1 MPSARAQATTAAATH
16 GTHRRPVRLVR
27 QVPALAV
34 LAVGAT
40 GLGLVFA
47 DGDYE
52 RGAVVFAAAICLA
65 AVLRAVLPDRWSGLL
80 RVRSRWTDVTTLAIL
95 GGGALLAALALINDW
110 DADPLLR
117 WFRDAT

>member
-1 MPSARAQATTAAATH
+1 
-16 GTHRRPVRLVR
+16 VKLVR
-27 QVPALAV
+27 QVPTLAV

-40 GLGLVFA
+40 GLGFVFA
-47 DGDYE
+47 DGEYE

-65 AVLRAVLPDRWSGLL
+65 AVLRAVLPDRWAGLL
-80 RVRSRWTDVTTLAIL
+80 RVRSRWMDVTTLAIL
-95 GGGALLAALALINDW
+95 GVGALLAALALINDW

>member
-1 MPSARAQATTAAATH
+1 VATQ
-16 GTHRRPVRLVR
+16 GTHRRPVKLVR
-27 QVPALAV
+27 QVPTLAV
-34 LAVGAT
+34 LAVGAA
-40 GLGLVFA
+40 GLGFVFA

-52 RGAVVFAAAICLA
+52 RGAVVFAAAVCLA
-65 AVLRAVLPDRWSGLL
+65 AVLRAVLPDRWAGLL

>member
-1 MPSARAQATTAAATH
+1 M
-16 GTHRRPVRLVR
+16 RLVR
-27 QVPALAV
+27 QVPTLAV

-52 RGAVVFAAAICLA
+52 RGAVVFAVAICLA
-65 AVLRAVLPDRWSGLL
+65 TVLRAVLPDRWGGLL

-95 GGGALLAALALINDW
+95 GVGALLAALALINDW

>member
-1 MPSARAQATTAAATH
+1 MATQ
-16 GTHRRPVRLVR
+16 GTRRRPAKLLR
-27 QVPALAV
+27 QLPTLIV

-40 GLGLVFA
+40 GLVFVFA
-47 DGDYE
+47 DRGYE

-65 AVLRAVLPDRWSGLL
+65 AVFRAVLPDRWAGLL

-95 GGGALLAALALINDW
+95 GIGGLLAALALINDW